1 MTNWEIIKQTSVQ
14 GVVEYSVSNGPC
26 GQRTFSHDFSTL
38 TEAREKLKEL
48 VEQDKKNKE
57 WNDGLKLRDD
67 WDAMRRRQQEEDR

>member
-14 GVVEYSVSNGPC
+14 GVVEYSVSDGPC

-67 WDAMRRRQQEEDR
+67 WEGK